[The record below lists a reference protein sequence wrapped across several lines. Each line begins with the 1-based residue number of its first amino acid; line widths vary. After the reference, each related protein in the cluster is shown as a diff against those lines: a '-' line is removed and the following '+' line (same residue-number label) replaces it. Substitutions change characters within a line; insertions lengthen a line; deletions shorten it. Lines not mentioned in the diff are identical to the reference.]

1 MQWCIEVKKLKL
13 TLSEINKIAHRKLFS
28 FEEEVDVS
36 EIETMNN
43 DIRKIDPVRIQEE
56 CSVNGDEYTF
66 TLTMS
71 GAMILLCARTLED
84 VTYTFE
90 VNTVEIFSSSEFYG
104 EEEEEQEIHPVVG
117 EVIDLKPCIV
127 ENILLA
133 VPFRVFSDQKD
144 QDHTKFRGEGWQLTL
159 EEELDEA
166 KANQDQDRAIDP
178 RLKKLAALLDKDQ
191 DE

>member
-1 MQWCIEVKKLKL
+1 MKL

-28 FEEEVDVS
+28 FDEEVDVS
-36 EIETMNN
+36 ELETMNN
-43 DIRKIDPVRIQEE
+43 DIRKIDPVRIQGE

-71 GAMILLCARTLED
+71 GVMILPCARTLED
-84 VTYTFE
+84 VTYPFE

-104 EEEEEQEIHPVVG
+104 EEEEEQEIHRVVG
-117 EVIDLKPCIV
+117 EVIDLKPCIM

-144 QDHTKFRGEGWQLTL
+144 QDHTKFRGEGWRLTL